1 MAYTPVDAWDLNTP
15 ATMKVKVDRRGIRT
29 TDQSA
34 IVLRR
39 QTFSSESQYGQAAV
53 RRFTVSYPVAS
64 KGDYDKAMAL
74 WVNTGGGSDGLSFR
88 STNLAYTGSFE
99 TITVRMIGAP
109 FNLTQVTGETYSFS
123 IELEEMLH
131 SPGA

>member
-1 MAYTPVDAWDLNTP
+1 MAYTPVDTWDLNTP
-15 ATMKVKVDRRGIRT
+15 ATMTVKVNRRGIRT

-39 QTFSSESQYGQAAV
+39 QTLSSESKFNVAAV
-53 RRFTVSYPVAS
+53 RTFIINYPIAS

-74 WVNTGGGSDGLSFR
+74 WVNTGGGCDGISFQA
-88 STNLAYTGSFE
+88 TNLAYTGSVE
-99 TITVRMIGAP
+99 TVTVRMVAAP
-109 FNLTQVTGETYSFS
+109 FGLTQVTGETYTFS
-123 IELEEMLH
+123 LTLEEMLH